1 MEQHESKEK
10 NNGENNMNVQLER
23 MEEIEKVGVKQ
34 YKYAGFWMRF
44 WAYLIDVIV
53 VFSINGIVLSPLL
66 FVNEGI
72 PIEISFWTLNSIL
85 AGVVY
90 YAYFL
95 VMTKIFGQTIGKMIL
110 GLKVIREN
118 DEPLTWLD
126 LIFREVVGRYLH
138 NVFMILKLLY
148 LVVAFSNEKQG
159 IHDMIGNT
167 RVIHV

>member
-1 MEQHESKEK
+1 MDQHESKEQLNEESK
-10 NNGENNMNVQLER
+10 TDVQILN
-23 MEEIEKVGVKQ
+23 EEAVEKEESKQ

-44 WAYLIDVIV
+44 WAYIIDVIV

-66 FVNEGI
+66 FVNDGAQ
-72 PIEISFWTLNSIL
+72 IEISYWTLNGIL
-85 AGVVY
+85 AGVIY

-126 LIFREVVGRYLH
+126 LIFREVVGRFLH

-159 IHDMIGNT
+159 VHDMIGNT

>member
-1 MEQHESKEK
+1 MDQHESKEQL
-10 NNGENNMNVQLER
+10 NEESNTDVQILN
-23 MEEIEKVGVKQ
+23 EETVEKEESKQ

-44 WAYLIDVIV
+44 WAYIIDVIV

-66 FVNEGI
+66 FVNDGA
-72 PIEISFWTLNSIL
+72 PIEISYWTLNGIL
-85 AGVVY
+85 AGVIY

-126 LIFREVVGRYLH
+126 LIFREVVGRFLH

-159 IHDMIGNT
+159 VHDMIGNT